1 MTTEPVD
8 YETPDTRQ
16 RITECPYCGVQIE
29 RGPGGALVA
38 HLPCDATPTTD
49 EVVEAQH
56 GD

>member
-1 MTTEPVD
+1 MTTEPVG
-8 YETPDTRQ
+8 YETPDDRQ
-16 RITECPYCGVQIE
+16 RIVECPYCGAQIE

>member
-1 MTTEPVD
+1 MTTERVD
-8 YETPDTRQ
+8 YDAPDTRQ
-16 RITECPYCGVQIE
+16 RITECPYCGAKIE

-38 HLPCDATPTTD
+38 HLPYEATPTTD